1 MDLKDLEEWLEFIT
15 KIQQVKLMITDR
27 KNILYSYPTYENRG
41 EELSEELKLYISNL
55 NKSVISI
62 DKNVFNIGKLKR
74 ILKKDNEESYTA
86 QMIAPIIIDDEIK
99 GSIIF
104 YRDITMKYVKQDFIQ
119 SKVESIKI
127 AKDFIEKTIDKNKK
141 SAV

>member
-104 YRDITMKYVKQDFIQ
+104 YRDITMQYVRQNFIK
-119 SKVESIKI
+119 SKIESIKI
-127 AKDFIEKTIDKNKK
+127 AKQFLEKEIAKNTNKI
-141 SAV
+141 A

>member
-55 NKSVISI
+55 NKSVINI
-62 DKNVFNIGKLKR
+62 DNNVFNIGELKK
-74 ILKKDNEESYTA
+74 ILKNNNEENYTA
-86 QMIAPIIIDDEIK
+86 QMIAPIIIDNEIK

>member
-55 NKSVISI
+55 NKSVINI
-62 DKNVFNIGKLKR
+62 DNNVFNIGELKK
-74 ILKKDNEESYTA
+74 ILKNNNEENYTA